1 MDITHVYVRVNE
13 SDIDA
18 FIRASTQDAEQSKD
32 EPGHVDFTLLQQS
45 DDPTRFVMVEIYES
59 ADAAAAHKETE
70 QYQNWHDAVEPM
82 MAEPRQHLKFRQ
94 LADAR

>member
-1 MDITHVYVRVNE
+1 MDITHVYVRVKE

-18 FIRASTQDAEQSKD
+18 FIRASTKDAKQSKD

-82 MAEPRQHLKFRQ
+82 MAEPRQHVKFRQ